1 MQPGLIHVY
10 CGDGKGKTTAAL
22 GLALRAQG
30 YDWPVL
36 MVQFLKATPTG
47 ELTAIAHLSGWN
59 VLRGQ
64 RGRGSLFTTD
74 AVVRAELKAE
84 QASLLAAA
92 ISQVQ
97 TGEYRLL
104 ILDEI
109 IGALGRGL
117 LSQEQVLEFL
127 DTKPTGLEVVLTGRN
142 PSPELLARADYI
154 TEMKKLRHP
163 FDQGIVARDGIER

>member
-30 YDWPVL
+30 HDWPVL
-36 MVQFLKATPTG
+36 LVQFLKATPTG
-47 ELTAIAHLSGWN
+47 ELTAIDCLSGWN

-84 QASLLAAA
+84 QASLLATA
-92 ISQVQ
+92 ISQAQ
-97 TGEYRLL
+97 TGKYRLL

-117 LSQEQVLEFL
+117 LSQEQVLKFL
-127 DTKPTGLEVVLTGRN
+127 DTKPAGLEVVLTGRN

-163 FDQGIVARDGIER
+163 FDQGMVARNGIER